1 MSLILIYVV
10 VIGAAFMFMTTRG
23 RKKQAAQ
30 AQAMQQALVQGA
42 EVRTI
47 GGLVGTVAEMTDEY
61 VVIETTP
68 GVKLK
73 FTKQA
78 IAGVVQP
85 ADPETPVYGE
95 ELTPEEAAAYPYSD
109 LERAFI
115 EDRQSTQHIGS
126 PDTVIAGLEDLVKQT
141 GVEEL
146 MLTTQTHDPADR
158 LHSFELVAAAARAR

>member
-10 VIGAAFMFMTTRG
+10 VIGAAFMFMTSRG

-30 AQAMQQALVQGA
+30 AQSMQQALVPGA

-47 GGLVGTVAEMTDEY
+47 GGLVGSVAELTDEY

-85 ADPETPVYGE
+85 ADPDAPVYGE
-95 ELTPEEAAAYPYSD
+95 ELTSQEAEALESEASDEAEAEVETESEPEDAKD
-109 LERAFI
+109 
-115 EDRQSTQHIGS
+115 QQKVG
-126 PDTVIAGLEDLVKQT
+126 
-141 GVEEL
+141 
-146 MLTTQTHDPADR
+146 
-158 LHSFELVAAAARAR
+158 

>member
-1 MSLILIYVV
+1 MPVLREQIARRAGLGTIPEEQPTMQLILIYVV
-10 VIGAAFMFMTTRG
+10 VIGAAFMFMTSRG

-30 AQAMQQALVQGA
+30 AQAMQHALVPGA

-47 GGLVGTVAEMTDEY
+47 GGLVGAVAEMTDEY

-85 ADPETPVYGE
+85 ANPDALVDGE
-95 ELTPEEAAAYPYSD
+95 ELTPEEADALAAEQAEQTEQTATAETESEP
-109 LERAFI
+109 
-115 EDRQSTQHIGS
+115 EDAKDQQKVG
-126 PDTVIAGLEDLVKQT
+126 
-141 GVEEL
+141 
-146 MLTTQTHDPADR
+146 
-158 LHSFELVAAAARAR
+158 